1 MGAFF
6 ERFFGRLFGCAL
18 GMGRGGRIGA
28 LQNGRPAEALMVGDV
43 SRVSRIGS
51 TVMTTSAKAGGT
63 DDASDGRAL
72 IGIGRGF
79 GGALIFALPM
89 LMTMEMWE
97 LGFYIAP
104 GRLLLLLLLVIP
116 LLAVLSPPVGFEPP
130 LRWRQAFRAA
140 ALAFGLGIDR
150 HSVE

>member
-1 MGAFF
+1 MGGFF
-6 ERFFGRLFGCAL
+6 VRLFGRLFGCAL

-72 IGIGRGF
+72 IGIGRGL

-89 LMTMEMWE
+89 LMTMELWE
-97 LGFYIAP
+97 LGFYMDP

-116 LLAVLSPPVGFEPP
+116 LLAVLARKSPR
-130 LRWRQAFRAA
+130 LNSS
-140 ALAFGLGIDR
+140 
-150 HSVE
+150 HSCASTMPSSF